1 MTYVIDE
8 QEKAKARRTKKRLFW
23 SWFACLTAAVLI
35 VTALTLTA
43 FFLVENYRNRSYTP
57 LFAVAAAFVAIGFAC
72 GSLFFFAVK
81 YRLTRKYVRML
92 RDMDTGLKD
101 TIEARFM
108 GYDDALGMKDGVYF
122 YSMLLKT
129 RPLRRDDIDERK
141 LLIEQTVPKPDLIEG
156 TKLKVVSHANILVAY
171 EVMETPAPAE
181 EKEIQA

>member
-1 MTYVIDE
+1 
-8 QEKAKARRTKKRLFW
+8 
-23 SWFACLTAAVLI
+23 
-35 VTALTLTA
+35 
-43 FFLVENYRNRSYTP
+43 
-57 LFAVAAAFVAIGFAC
+57 
-72 GSLFFFAVK
+72 
-81 YRLTRKYVRML
+81 ML